1 MSHYLLFYKEQIKDL
16 GRMKAVLKKYTLT
29 VVSIVSISAT
39 LLWLFGLG
47 WTLQDQLSANEKVMQ
62 LKEKTESTSTKKQ
75 DGTLTIFALGDSLTR
90 GTGDADGKGYTGY
103 LTERLKEKTDQ
114 DINLLN
120 TAIKGETSRGL
131 LKQLQQSEIQRQAK
145 QADVIVMTIGGND
158 LFQQGAA
165 LENLDT
171 NAINGK
177 RQIYLSNVKKIYTQ
191 LRELNPEAVI
201 YHVGLYN
208 PFSNMPDSKTTSSI
222 VRDWNFQS
230 AETAA
235 GFENIVYVPTF
246 DLFQLQVENY
256 LYTDQFHP
264 NTEGYQLI
272 AERVASLIN
281 FEQEEKES

>member
-1 MSHYLLFYKEQIKDL
+1 MHL
-16 GRMKAVLKKYTLT
+16 GRMKAALKKYTLT
-29 VVSIVSISAT
+29 VVSIVSIAAS

-47 WTLQDQLSANEKVMQ
+47 WTLQDQFTANEKVE
-62 LKEKTESTSTKKQ
+62 KPREKTESASTEKQ
-75 DGTLTIFALGDSLTR
+75 DDKLTIVALGDSLTR

-103 LTERLKEKTDQ
+103 LTDRLKEKTEQ
-114 DINLLN
+114 EINLLN
-120 TAIKGETSRGL
+120 SAVKGETSRGL
-131 LKQLQQSEIQRQAK
+131 LKQLQQREIQRQAK

-165 LENLDT
+165 LESLDMNT
-171 NAINGK
+171 INSK
-177 RQIYLSNVKKIYTQ
+177 RQLYLSNVKKIYTQ
-191 LRELNPEAVI
+191 LRDLNKDAVI

-208 PFSNMPDSKTTSSI
+208 PFSNLPDAKTTSSI

-235 GFENIVYVPTF
+235 EYEDIVYVPTF
-246 DLFQLQVENY
+246 DLFQLQVESY

-264 NTEGYQLI
+264 NTEGYKLI

-281 FEQEEKES
+281 FEQEEDES

>member
-1 MSHYLLFYKEQIKDL
+1 M
-16 GRMKAVLKKYTLT
+16 ALKKYTLT
-29 VVSIVSISAT
+29 VVSIVSIAAS

-47 WTLQDQLSANEKVMQ
+47 WTLQDQFTANEKVE
-62 LKEKTESTSTKKQ
+62 KPREKTESATTEKQ
-75 DGTLTIFALGDSLTR
+75 DDKLTIVALGDSLTR

-103 LTERLKEKTDQ
+103 LTDRLKEKTEQ
-114 DINLLN
+114 EINLLN
-120 TAIKGETSRGL
+120 SAVKGETSRGL
-131 LKQLQQSEIQRQAK
+131 LKQLQQREIQRQAK

-165 LENLDT
+165 LESLDMNT
-171 NAINGK
+171 INSK
-177 RQIYLSNVKKIYTQ
+177 RQLYLSNVKKIYTQ
-191 LRELNPEAVI
+191 LRELNKDAVI

-208 PFSNMPDSKTTSSI
+208 PFSNLPDAKTTSSI

-235 GFENIVYVPTF
+235 EYEDIVYVPTF
-246 DLFQLQVENY
+246 DLFQLQVESY

-264 NTEGYQLI
+264 NTEGYKLI

-281 FEQEEKES
+281 FEQEEDES

>member
-1 MSHYLLFYKEQIKDL
+1 
-16 GRMKAVLKKYTLT
+16 MKPVLRKYTLT
-29 VVSIVSISAT
+29 IVSAVSIAAT

-47 WTLQDQLSANEKVMQ
+47 WTFQDQFSSNKKFEQ
-62 LKEKTESTSTKKQ
+62 PKEKTESAISKKQ
-75 DGTLTIFALGDSLTR
+75 DGTLTIFAMGDSLTR

-103 LTERLKEKTDQ
+103 LLERLKEKSEQ
-114 DINLLN
+114 EVNLVN
-120 TAIKGETSRGL
+120 TAVKGETSRGL

-158 LFQQGAA
+158 LFQHGTT
-165 LENLDT
+165 LESLDM
-171 NAINGK
+171 NAINSK
-177 RQIYLSNVKKIYTQ
+177 KQIYLSNVKKIYSQ
-191 LRELNPEAVI
+191 LRDLNKEAVI

-208 PFSNMPDSKTTSSI
+208 PFSNLPDAKTTSSI
-222 VRDWNFQS
+222 VRDWNFQT
-230 AETAA
+230 ANTAA
-235 GFENIVYVPTF
+235 EFENIVYVPTF

-264 NTEGYQLI
+264 NKEGYKLM